1 MEEKKS
7 NVQVYP
13 AKVRVVP
20 NCKLAKVTANRTETQ
35 YEKTLDGKICG
46 VIEKKGKKNKKKSG
60 DVITYYRITNNENY
74 DDTDPLTFFEYSV
87 LSVIDS
93 AQLQGGDCITA
104 AMILRGL
111 TGKTT
116 ENGNGNLH
124 PDQRAAIMKSVE
136 KLMNTFIEIDTSK
149 TNSELGYEGE
159 TVIKRHLLAAYF
171 ETTLIN
177 GQPVEDV
184 IYFYKDKNGENVKS
198 PIFEVADQRNQ
209 IIRYDVS
216 LLDVPNQNNTPL
228 VITLKNYVMLRIM
241 EIKKHKMTPTITLD
255 DIFKKCRITRN
266 TEKTRQTKETIDKFF
281 AHLQAKGVVDSF
293 SWKKQGTKIHGVE
306 FTFSASGRAASN

>member
-13 AKVRVVP
+13 VKVRVVP

-93 AQLQGGDCITA
+93 AQLEGGDCITF

-111 TGKTT
+111 TGKDDR
-116 ENGNGNLH
+116 ESGNGKLH

-136 KLMNTFIEIDTSK
+136 KLMNTFIEIDATK
-149 TNSELGYEGE
+149 TNTELGYEGE
-159 TVIKRHLLAAYF
+159 TVIKRNLLAAYF
-171 ETTLIN
+171 ETTIIN

-209 IIRYDVS
+209 IIRYDTA

-228 VITLKNYVMLRIM
+228 VITIKNYVMLRIM

-266 TEKTRQTKETIDKFF
+266 TEKTRQTKETIDKFL
-281 AHLQAKGVVDSF
+281 AHLQQKDVIKSF
-293 SWKKQGTKIHGVE
+293 NWKKQGVKIHGVE
-306 FTFSASGRAASN
+306 FTF

>member
-1 MEEKKS
+1 MAEKK
-7 NVQVYP
+7 VQLYP

-20 NCKLAKVTANRTETQ
+20 NCKLAKITANLTEQ
-35 YEKTLDGKICG
+35 KFQKMLDGNNRQIVEKKKHK
-46 VIEKKGKKNKKKSG
+46 KKGKTSSEI
-60 DVITYYRITNNENY
+60 VSTYQIINADGY
-74 DDTDPLTFFEYSV
+74 DGTDPLTFFDYSV

-93 AQLQGGDCITA
+93 AQLEGGDCITF

-116 ENGNGNLH
+116 ANGNGNLH
-124 PDQRAAIMKSVE
+124 PDQRAAIFASVL
-136 KLMNTFIEIDTSK
+136 KLMQTIIKID
-149 TNSELGYEGE
+149 NSQANKELGYEGAK
-159 TVIKRHLLAAYF
+159 IIHRQILSAHI
-171 ETTLIN
+171 ETTKIN
-177 GQPVEDV
+177 GQVVEDV
-184 IYFYKDKNGENVKS
+184 VCFHRDENGKTIKS

-209 IIRYDVS
+209 IIRYDTA

-228 VITLKNYVMLRIM
+228 VITLKNYVMLRVM

-266 TEKTRQTKETIDKFF
+266 TEKTRQIKETIDKFF

-306 FTFSASGRAASN
+306 FTFKKTASN